1 MTHPVHKLA
10 AGKPHWRCLMAA
22 MKLTLAAIA
31 FGHVS
36 TGRAEPKGQ
45 LMSFALPAKT
55 LLREMGENSSNDQK
69 ETMGQMSV
77 AAYSLASLLQHANAA
92 GIEVRGAKAA
102 NVQFYPDDSE
112 LSQSPTS
119 PNSQSVRSPQSPG
132 FGREIIAE
140 GRPWFVVKFESRQRS
155 NATESGGAAA
165 PISIAQGLLCA
176 TAAGLNCIQAPSE
189 TSGNET
195 RFRWTEN
202 GEIQSWK
209 IVLNGSP
216 CDDFSKCQIISS
228 SWSRQLRLEGLRR
241 STGLSL
247 SPNQLALSNGS
258 TLSLLDLD
266 TRKTWASMT
275 LPSQAFNEPLLNA
288 IAYGNGQ
295 VLLEWSKLRILLDFA
310 NDSCLVLNGTN
321 LLRCR
326 QGLASLLKSHAL
338 HEAGAPAS
346 NLASLFDFHGSEA
359 PKSTDAI
366 ALSSDGVVYGRT
378 VYSLATRQR
387 TDLEASPA
395 RVIASL
401 DGKDLRL
408 IAAIP
413 SPQGDRLALRQLFNP
428 GGAAATSFP
437 DTDIQLP
444 PGFPEWTLLFSK
456 KSSLFITSQ
465 GVFQLQN
472 GGRLLPTSIALSHDA
487 VSFLPES
494 GGAFIRRGQGSSC
507 RWHHVRQHTSFENA
521 FSESGAAI
529 GCDGRVQFNASY
541 GAVFATRITSS
552 DLEISAT
559 QLLP

>member
-1 MTHPVHKLA
+1 MTHPVHKPA
-10 AGKPHWRCLMAA
+10 AGTPHWRCLTATLQVTFAA
-22 MKLTLAAIA
+22 MV
-31 FGHVS
+31 FGPVS
-36 TGRAEPKGQ
+36 TARAEPKGQ

-55 LLREMGENSSNDQK
+55 LLREMGANSNNDQK
-69 ETMGQMSV
+69 DPMGQMSV
-77 AAYSLASLLQHANAA
+77 AAYSLASLLQNANAT
-92 GIEVRGAKAA
+92 GVEFRGAKPA
-102 NVQFYPDDSE
+102 NLQFYPDDSE
-112 LSQSPTS
+112 LTPSPAMSATK
-119 PNSQSVRSPQSPG
+119 PTQPRA
-132 FGREIIAE
+132 FGQEIIVE
-140 GRPWFVVKFESRQRS
+140 GRPWFVVKFESKQRS
-155 NATESGGAAA
+155 DETKPGSAAVPNA
-165 PISIAQGLLCA
+165 IAQGLLCA
-176 TAAGLNCIQAPSE
+176 TAAGLNCIQAPGE

-202 GEIQSWK
+202 GEIQTWK
-209 IVLNGSP
+209 LVLNGSP

-241 STGLSL
+241 GTGLSL
-247 SPNQLALSNGS
+247 SPNQVALSSGN

-266 TRKTWASMT
+266 TRKTWAALI
-275 LPSQAFNEPLLNA
+275 LPSQDSQQSQESLTNA
-288 IAYGNGQ
+288 IGYGSGQ

-326 QGLASLLKSHAL
+326 QGLASLLKSRTL

-346 NLASLFDFHGSEA
+346 NLAPLFDFHGSEA

-366 ALSSDGVVYGRT
+366 ALSNEGAIYGRT

-387 TDLEASPA
+387 TELEASPSRA
-395 RVIASL
+395 IASL
-401 DGKDLRL
+401 DGTALRL

-413 SPQGDRLALRQLFNP
+413 SPQGDRLALRQLFNT
-428 GGAAATSFP
+428 GKAAATAFP
-437 DTDIQLP
+437 DTNIQLP
-444 PGFPEWTLLFSK
+444 QGFPEWTLLFSK

-472 GGRLLPTSIALSHDA
+472 GGRLLPTSIALPHDA

-494 GGAFIRRGQGSSC
+494 GGAFIRRGKGSSC
-507 RWHHVRQHTSFENA
+507 NWYHVRQHPTFENS

-541 GAVFATRITSS
+541 GAVFATRVTPTGI
-552 DLEISAT
+552 EISAS
-559 QLLP
+559 QLNP

>member
-1 MTHPVHKLA
+1 MAALKCALA
-10 AGKPHWRCLMAA
+10 AMVL
-22 MKLTLAAIA
+22 
-31 FGHVS
+31 GHAS

-55 LLREMGENSSNDQK
+55 LLQEMGANASSDQK
-69 ETMGQMSV
+69 ETMGQMSA
-77 AAYSLASLLQHANAA
+77 AAYSLASLLQNANAT
-92 GIEVRGAKAA
+92 GIEFRGAKAA

-112 LSQSPTS
+112 LSQLPTSPTS
-119 PNSQSVRSPQSPG
+119 PTSQAVRSPQPLA

-155 NATESGGAAA
+155 NETESGSSAA
-165 PISIAQGLLCA
+165 PSTIAQGMLCG
-176 TAAGLNCIQAPSE
+176 TASGLNCIQAPSE

-209 IVLNGSP
+209 LVLNGSP
-216 CDDFSKCQIISS
+216 CDDFSKCQIVSS

-241 STGLSL
+241 GTGLSL
-247 SPNQLALSNGS
+247 SPNQVALSNGN

-288 IAYGNGQ
+288 IGYGNGQ

-326 QGLASLLKSHAL
+326 QGLASVLKSHAL

-346 NLASLFDFHGSEA
+346 NLASLFDFHGSEV
-359 PKSTDAI
+359 PKSSDAI
-366 ALSSDGVVYGRT
+366 ALSSEGVIYGRT

-387 TDLEASPA
+387 TELEASPA

-401 DGKDLRL
+401 DGKALRL
-408 IAAIP
+408 VAVIP

-428 GGAAATSFP
+428 GRAAATSFP

-444 PGFPEWTLLFSK
+444 QGFAEWTLLFSK

-472 GGRLLPTSIALSHDA
+472 GRLLPTSIALSHDA

-494 GGAFIRRGQGSSC
+494 GGAFIRRGLGSSC

-552 DLEISAT
+552 ELQISAT